1 VSVQLAAIPVNVACK
16 MASAVA
22 SRSGVSLGFT
32 VVVGV
37 AFGIGLD
44 VTVGAGLG
52 VGLDVTVGVGVLD
65 GNTIRPLVVASG
77 DLSPASGVLTLAAA
91 GMEVDPR
98 LSESLNSTIAPAANK
113 ATISRVAAPNTNGYD
128 RWRSRPTAGCVL
140 LPVTWPGVAWAGQGE
155 NAVAGVG
162 VAGCR
167 ALDASPSTASWV
179 GILKKP
185 DGALDWSRTASLMAW
200 AKAPTEGNLS

>member
-1 VSVQLAAIPVNVACK
+1 MSVQLAAIPVNVACK

-22 SRSGVSLGFT
+22 SRSGVSLGLT
-32 VVVGV
+32 VLVGV
-37 AFGIGLD
+37 AVGIGLD
-44 VTVGAGLG
+44 VAVSAGLG
-52 VGLDVTVGVGVLD
+52 VGLDVTVGVDVLD
-65 GNTIRPLVVASG
+65 GNTIRPLVVASV
-77 DLSPASGVLTLAAA
+77 DLSPASGVLRLAAA
-91 GMEVDPR
+91 GLEVGPR

-113 ATISRVAAPNTNGYD
+113 ATITKVTAPNTNGYD
-128 RWRSRPTAGCVL
+128 RWRLRSTVGCVL

-155 NAVAGVG
+155 NAVAGMG

-167 ALDASPSTASWV
+167 ALDASLNTTSWV

-185 DGALDWSRTASLMAW
+185 DGALDWLRTASLMAW